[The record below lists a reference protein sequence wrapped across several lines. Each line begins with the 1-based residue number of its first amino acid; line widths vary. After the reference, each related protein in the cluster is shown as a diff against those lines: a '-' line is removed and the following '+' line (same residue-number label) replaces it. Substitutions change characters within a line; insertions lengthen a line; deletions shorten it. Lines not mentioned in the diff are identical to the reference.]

1 MHKFLKSL
9 LFTFA
14 VSSLFVSCSKD
25 AVEKKNFIAYDGVE
39 YPLTKAYFE
48 GYGQDQ
54 PNEGYLIDAYFF
66 SEGINVIGA
75 NPNQIDSLSG
85 SGTVVY
91 LELFSNIK
99 DLLEKGDYIYDANQ
113 TYLSNTFDFGLVG
126 LNFDINNGNG
136 SVFDIS
142 GGKVSVKTSGT
153 SYEITFDLT
162 ESGGKKI
169 TGSYSGE
176 VKYQAYSAINNKGVA
191 KKSNHVSDEIR

>member
-1 MHKFLKSL
+1 MYKFIKTL

-25 AVEKKNFIAYDGVE
+25 SVEKKNFITYDGVE
-39 YPLTKAYFE
+39 YPLTQAFFE

-54 PNEGYLIDAYFF
+54 PNEGYNIDAYFF
-66 SEGINVIGA
+66 SEGVKVSGTGNEIGT
-75 NPNQIDSLSG
+75 LSG
-85 SGTVVY
+85 SGTVIY
-91 LELFSNIK
+91 LELFSNLE
-99 DLLEKGDYIYDANQ
+99 DVLEKGEYIYDENQ
-113 TYLSNTFDFGLVG
+113 TFLSNTFDFGLVG
-126 LNFDINNGNG
+126 LNYDVTNENGTVLG
-136 SVFDIS
+136 IT

-176 VKYQAYSAINNKGVA
+176 VKYKAYSAINNKGVA
-191 KKSNHVSDEIR
+191 KKSNQVSDEIR

>member
-1 MHKFLKSL
+1 MHKFLKSI

-39 YPLTKAYFE
+39 YPLTQAFFE

-54 PNEGYLIDAYFF
+54 PNEGYNIDAYFF
-66 SEGINVIGA
+66 SEGVKASGPGNEIGT
-75 NPNQIDSLSG
+75 LSG
-85 SGTVVY
+85 SGTVIY
-91 LELFSNIK
+91 FELFSNLK
-99 DLLEKGDYIYDANQ
+99 DVLEKGDYIYDANQ
-113 TYLSNTFDFGLVG
+113 TFLSNTFDFGLVG
-126 LNFDINNGNG
+126 LNYDVTNENGT
-136 SVFDIS
+136 VLEIT

-169 TGSYSGE
+169 TGTYSGE
-176 VKYQAYSAINNKGVA
+176 VKYKAYSAINNKGVA
-191 KKSNHVSDEIR
+191 KKSNQVSDEIR